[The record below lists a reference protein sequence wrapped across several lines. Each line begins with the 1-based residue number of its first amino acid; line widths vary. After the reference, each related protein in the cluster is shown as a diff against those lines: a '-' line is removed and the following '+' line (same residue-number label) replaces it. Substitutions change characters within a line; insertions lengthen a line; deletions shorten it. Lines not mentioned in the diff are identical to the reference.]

1 MNRYLEID
9 DNKSVYLHVKSL
21 NHFSYSGDSRF
32 FYQMFNDTIYTLNKG
47 GVPTPEYLLSF
58 ADKNIPSSFYEQKY
72 SNIMDFSKIF

>member
-9 DNKSVYLHVKSL
+9 DNKSVYLHVKSP

-47 GVPTPEYLLSF
+47 GVPTPEYLLSLQIRIF
-58 ADKNIPSSFYEQKY
+58 LLLFMN
-72 SNIMDFSKIF
+72 KIW